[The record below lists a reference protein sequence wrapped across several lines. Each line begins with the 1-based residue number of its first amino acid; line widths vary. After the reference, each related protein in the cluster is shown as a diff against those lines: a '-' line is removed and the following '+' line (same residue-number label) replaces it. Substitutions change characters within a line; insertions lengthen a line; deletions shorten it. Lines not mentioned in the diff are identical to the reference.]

1 MADKTAQFEQGRVEA
16 MATVNKTDVE
26 LPYGARGAA
35 RVAMEAQLTMD
46 ANQLNTLAKFNY

>member
-1 MADKTAQFEQGRVEA
+1 

-35 RVAMEAQLTMD
+35 RAAMETQLTMNAD
-46 ANQLNTLAKFNY
+46 QMNTLAKYNY